1 MNQSQSDKM
10 MTLRVAPDVRR
21 ALETWAEQNLSTM
34 TAEFNRCVW
43 EAVRRERGRAESAA
57 EVR

>member
-1 MNQSQSDKM
+1 MSQAQSGK

-34 TAEFNRCVW
+34 
-43 EAVRRERGRAESAA
+43 RERAESAA